1 MERSLDLLQNF
12 ERVIAAADLLS
23 SEEGFASVDYNAQ
36 KGQWQWHTYLH
47 DDEANQQTHRRAHQA
62 TRKLAKQATANCPF
76 VRISFAAG
84 PKQLNNLER
93 VKGIEPSYS
102 AWKSRK
108 TVVFSTAILTFSVF
122 LAH

>member
-62 TRKLAKQATANCPF
+62 ARKTGQTSDRKLPIRQNKLC
-76 VRISFAAG
+76 
-84 PKQLNNLER
+84 
-93 VKGIEPSYS
+93 
-102 AWKSRK
+102 SR
-108 TVVFSTAILTFSVF
+108 T
-122 LAH
+122 